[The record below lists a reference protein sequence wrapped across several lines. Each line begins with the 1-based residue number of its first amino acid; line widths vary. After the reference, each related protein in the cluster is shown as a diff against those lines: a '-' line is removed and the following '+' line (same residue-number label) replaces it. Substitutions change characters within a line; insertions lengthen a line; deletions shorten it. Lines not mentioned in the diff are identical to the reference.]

1 MNMRAR
7 NCCTSRAE
15 ESMPVSCVAAH
26 TRTG

>member
-7 NCCTSRAE
+7 SSCTSRAE
-15 ESMPVSCVAAH
+15 ESMPVSCVAAQ